1 MNGAMTA
8 KAIGLVNMVS
18 MKVQLEA
25 TLAGAVDN
33 LLACGPNAQKEAKAL
48 IRLVAHR
55 PIDETVMEET
65 AALIARVRAS
75 EEGKEGVTAFL
86 EKRKPGWVGR

>member
-1 MNGAMTA
+1 MVCL
-8 KAIGLVNMVS
+8 KA
-18 MKVQLEA
+18 QLEA
-25 TLAGAVDN
+25 TLSGVVDN

-48 IRLVAHR
+48 IRLVSHR
-55 PIDETVMEET
+55 PIDEAVMEET

-86 EKRKPGWVGR
+86 EKRKAAWVKE